1 MSKIMLVTGGGRGI
15 GAATARLAAKRGY
28 AVCVNYAGNA
38 AAAEAVVEEIRA
50 GGGRAFAHQADV
62 ASEDEVEGLFAALD
76 REFEPITAL
85 VNNAGLTGRISR
97 LDAISGEILRR
108 VVEVNVLGVFYC
120 ARAAVR
126 RMSTKHGGAGGAIV
140 NISSIAAS
148 LGSPGE
154 YTWYAATNH
163 RPRARG
169 GGRGYPRERGRAG
182 HGGDR
187 NSRRGRRPRPVG
199 TDRPKRAG
207 RPLRRAGGDCRAGA
221 VAAVRRGPLHHR
233 RYTARL
239 GRPLTGR
246 AAPLSVSAI
255 A

>member
-1 MSKIMLVTGGGRGI
+1 
-15 GAATARLAAKRGY
+15 
-28 AVCVNYAGNA
+28 
-38 AAAEAVVEEIRA
+38 VVEEIRA

-154 YTWYAATNH
+154 YTWYAATKGAVDSFTIGL
-163 RPRARG
+163 AR
-169 GGRGYPRERGRAG
+169 EVAG
-182 HGGDR
+182 EGIRVNAVAPGMVATEIH
-187 NSRRGRRPRPVG
+187 
-199 TDRPKRAG
+199 A
-207 RPLRRAGGDCRAGA
+207 AGGDPGRLERIGRNVPVGRYGEPEEIAEPVLWLLSDEARYITGDI
-221 VAAVRRGPLHHR
+221 LHVSG
-233 RYTARL
+233 
-239 GRPLTGR
+239 GR
-246 AAPLSVSAI
+246 
-255 A
+255 